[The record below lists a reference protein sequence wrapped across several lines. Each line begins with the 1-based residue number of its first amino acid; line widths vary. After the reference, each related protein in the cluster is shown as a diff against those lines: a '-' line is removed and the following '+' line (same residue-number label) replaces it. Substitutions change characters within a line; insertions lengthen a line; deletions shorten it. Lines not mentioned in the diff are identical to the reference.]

1 MPGSSYVIRFGVNFL
16 LCASILFILQDMR
29 REKTSFDGKFPET
42 KK

>member
-1 MPGSSYVIRFGVNFL
+1 MPGSFQAIHFGVNIL
-16 LCASILFILQDMR
+16 LCASIPFILQDMR